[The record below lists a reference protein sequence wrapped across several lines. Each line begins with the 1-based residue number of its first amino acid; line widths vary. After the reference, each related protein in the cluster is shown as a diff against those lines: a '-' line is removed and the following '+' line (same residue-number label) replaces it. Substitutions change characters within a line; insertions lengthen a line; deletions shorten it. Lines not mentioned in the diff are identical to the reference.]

1 MARSSTLFVAVAA
14 TLFTALATPAHGATA
29 TWTPLGHGEQTV
41 TRGVPS
47 RGATAPV
54 LPVDRSNR
62 PATTVVPRQ
71 STGGAA
77 LRQAAATTGPALST
91 WQVTY
96 DSSFNSN
103 PAAHDAFQRAVDIW
117 SVNVGSSV
125 PITVSAHLTSFT
137 QADQLGGAGPNNS
150 FRFGGLWYPVALA
163 NAVAGKDLDPASA
176 DIDANFAANPDL
188 FYYGADPAGIT
199 TAPCMVPPDT
209 TPKAGTCYD
218 FETLVLHEL
227 GHGLGFIGSADID
240 NRGTSSTLD
249 DVGYFG
255 VDYPTN
261 TEPYVFD
268 YFSETADGRP
278 ITDYPN
284 HSRSLLNALTGGGV
298 YWAGSEGAAADR
310 GREPRL
316 EADGPFQSG
325 TTFSHLSETSY
336 PSGDPNGLMTP
347 YVSQGDVVRDPGE
360 VMLGMFRDIGWTT
373 PATTGSTFTPLEPVR
388 VLDTGST
395 GVVNGAHV
403 DVLIGGRFG
412 VPADATAV
420 VLNVTASHP
429 ATANVVRVYPLPR
442 ANNGPVP
449 LVSNVNTA
457 ARDDRANLV
466 TVALSTGG
474 PTNGS
479 RTGRVRLLNNGGTT
493 RLVADLAGY
502 YSPSASAA
510 FHILSTPQRLL
521 DTRNGTGAPQ
531 ARVGTGGEVT
541 VTVATGAIPPT
552 ATAVALTLT
561 AVKPTVA
568 TYAAVY
574 PAGTSP
580 TVSNVNLGAGATAAN
595 AVVVQVPASGQI
607 TFRNNAGD
615 VDLLADVAGYYDPGA
630 SGGLLFRPVLPVRVL
645 DTRPA
650 VVNGGATRDISLL
663 DGSYGLP
670 ANATA
675 VVVNLT
681 GVTATRPT
689 YLSSYATGTTVP
701 ATSNLNLATGQTAA
715 SLAFV
720 RIGSAGRIRVRN
732 DAGDVGVVVDLSGS
746 FGP

>member
-1 MARSSTLFVAVAA
+1 MARSTFLLVVAAA
-14 TLFTALATPAHGATA
+14 TLSTALAAPAHAEA
-29 TWTPLGHGEQTV
+29 STWTALGHGKQV
-41 TRGVPS
+41 AARGVPS
-47 RGATAPV
+47 RGSTQPV
-54 LPVDRSNR
+54 LPVDRTDR
-62 PATTVVPRQ
+62 PANKAPVSQ
-71 STGGAA
+71 LTGGAA

-96 DSSFNSN
+96 DSTFDSN
-103 PAAHDAFQRAVDIW
+103 PAAHDAFQRAVDVWAANI
-117 SVNVGSSV
+117 GSSV
-125 PITVSAHLTSFT
+125 PITVNAHLTTFS

-163 NAVAGKDLDPASA
+163 NAVAGQDLDPGTA
-176 DIDANFAANPDL
+176 DIDANFAANADL
-188 FYYGADPAGIT
+188 FYYGADPAGLA
-199 TAPCMVPPDT
+199 TAQCTVPPDT
-209 TPKAGTCYD
+209 TPTTGSCYD

-227 GHGLGFIGSADID
+227 GHGLGFIGSVDVDTRNTASTADD
-240 NRGTSSTLD
+240 L
-249 DVGYFG
+249 GYYG

-268 YFSETADGRP
+268 YFAETADGTAV
-278 ITDYPN
+278 TDYPN
-284 HSRSLLNALTGGGV
+284 HSSSLLSALTGGGV
-298 YWAGSEGAAADR
+298 YWVGSEGAAADR
-310 GREPRL
+310 GREPRI
-316 EADGPFQSG
+316 EADAPFQSG

-347 YVSQGDVVRDPGE
+347 YIAQGDVVRDPGE
-360 VMLGMFRDIGWTT
+360 VTLGMFRDIGWTT

-395 GVVNGAHV
+395 PVANGAHV

-412 VPADATAV
+412 VPVDATAV

-429 ATANVVRVYPLPR
+429 ATANVVRVFPLPR
-442 ANNGPVP
+442 ANNAPVP

-474 PTNGS
+474 PSNGS
-479 RTGRVRLLNNGGTT
+479 RAGRVRLLNNGGAT

-502 YSPSASAA
+502 YSPTAA
-510 FHILSTPQRLL
+510 AGFHILSSPQRIL

-531 ARVGTGGEVT
+531 ARVGAGGEVT
-541 VTVATGAIPPT
+541 VTVTGGSVPPT

-580 TVSNVNLGAGATAAN
+580 VVSNLNLAAGAIAAN
-595 AVVVQVPASGQI
+595 AVVVQVPTSGQV

-615 VDLLADVAGYYDPGA
+615 VDLVADVAGYYDP
-630 SGGLLFRPVLPVRVL
+630 SGPNGLLFRSVLPVRVL
-645 DTRPA
+645 DTRPG
-650 VVNGGATRDISLL
+650 VVSGGATRDITLL
-663 DGSYGLP
+663 DAYYGLP
-670 ANATA
+670 TNATA
-675 VVVNLT
+675 AVVNLT
-681 GVTATRPT
+681 GVSATRPT
-689 YLSSYATGTTVP
+689 FLSTYATGTVFP
-701 ATSNLNLATGQTAA
+701 GTSNLNLATGQTAA

-720 RIGSAGRIRVRN
+720 RIGSGGRIRVRN
-732 DAGDVGVVVDLSGS
+732 DAGNVGVVVDLSGS